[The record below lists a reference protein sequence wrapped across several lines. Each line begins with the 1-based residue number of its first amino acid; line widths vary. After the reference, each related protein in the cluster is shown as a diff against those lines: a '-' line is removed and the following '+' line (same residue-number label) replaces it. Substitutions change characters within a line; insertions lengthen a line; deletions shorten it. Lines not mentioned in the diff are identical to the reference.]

1 MRKIGLAVAALGALA
16 VALPSIASADTV
28 VIKRHHDHPF
38 DARAEYRVHRDY
50 GLHEGWRDRSSRD
63 GDNAVVIKHRHDYY

>member
-1 MRKIGLAVAALGALA
+1 MKKIGFTLAALGALA

-28 VIKRHHDHPF
+28 VIKRHHYHPF

-50 GLHEGWRDRSSRD
+50 GLHEGWHHRDRS
-63 GDNAVVIKHRHDYY
+63 VVVEHGHDTY